1 MKELSDFPE
10 WRRFTEANDR
20 LTELV
25 ENDPDFA
32 RIFAEA
38 VRAEWD
44 RDEEKATSY
53 FKEIEDRGI
62 PIGEIFKAQID
73 AADAIFSNPELVNVL
88 IEKTYQNKD
97 SESYQMFRLL
107 VPRMAEDVPDSEG
120 VRGMVRLNAMID
132 GQ

>member
-1 MKELSDFPE
+1 MKELTDFPE
-10 WRRFTEANDR
+10 WRKFTEANDR
-20 LTELV
+20 FTELV
-25 ENDPDFA
+25 EKDPDFA
-32 RIFAEA
+32 RIFQEA
-38 VRAEWD
+38 VIAEWD
-44 RDEEKATSY
+44 RDEEKAASY
-53 FKEIEDRGI
+53 FKEVEDRGI
-62 PIGEIFKAQID
+62 PIGEIIKAQMD
-73 AADAIFSNPELVNVL
+73 SADAVFSNPELVNVL